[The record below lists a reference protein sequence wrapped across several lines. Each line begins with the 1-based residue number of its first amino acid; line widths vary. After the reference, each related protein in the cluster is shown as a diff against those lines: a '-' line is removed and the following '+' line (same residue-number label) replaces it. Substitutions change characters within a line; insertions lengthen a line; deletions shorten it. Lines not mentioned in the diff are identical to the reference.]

1 MDIDISMGIR
11 LIDNCYYII
20 SSSGI
25 KEEIALFVNQNF
37 VLPSGLQLNINEVT
51 VHYEM
56 TDWHKMY
63 YYNSEH
69 QISLTEYQNYLLKH

>member
-1 MDIDISMGIR
+1 MNNS
-11 LIDNCYYII
+11 LVNNSYYII
-20 SSSGI
+20 SSSSI
-25 KEEIALFVNQNF
+25 KEEIALFENNVF
-37 VLPSGLQLNINEVT
+37 VLPNGLQLNSNEVK

-63 YYNSEH
+63 YYDNDH